1 MMEYL
6 KFLIGA
12 FNDAPILINAIR
24 FYE

>member
-12 FNDAPILINAIR
+12 FKDAPILMNVIR